1 MSNDYRYLLE
11 HDLRDMGSAAHTRKV
26 LFIGPYAEMQ
36 DTIERSQLNQ
46 RYRALAQ
53 RNGFSRMVIGNVFPL
68 RMASFKGQA
77 DRRVAAG
84 IDNIHVLQSAMR
96 DCHTVV
102 CCWGDQRR
110 ACKPLRAQFHI
121 VRCMLKLH
129 DGDIHVLGFTQSG
142 DPLAADAVGR
152 STKFQKWVP

>member
-1 MSNDYRYLLE
+1 MSEYRYLLE
-11 HDLRDMGSAAHTRKV
+11 HDLRDLGSAAHTRKV
-26 LFIGPYAEMQ
+26 LFIGAHAELQ
-36 DTIERSQLNQ
+36 DTIERSPLNQ

-53 RNGFSRMVIGNVFPL
+53 ANGFSRMVIGNVFPL
-68 RMASFKGQA
+68 RMVSFKGQA

-96 DCHTVV
+96 NCAAVV
-102 CCWGDQRR
+102 ICWGDQRR
-110 ACKPLRAQFHI
+110 ASKPLRAQFHI

-142 DPLAADAVGR
+142 DPLSADAVGR
-152 STKFQKWVP
+152 STRFQKWVP